1 MHEQRTLMPGS
12 GGARDASRRRTTR
25 RRSGFGLPP
34 ELLEQARGR
43 LRYLAL
49 LLSIVLAAVVLYV
62 LFQGDRPEYSAAS
75 QNVILAL
82 YVVCLLMSLALYG
95 LARWAP
101 WSHGTVLGIGLVY
114 EVLQCL
120 LISLG
125 VQWRIWVETGTL
137 PHVTWS
143 SCIIILY
150 PLVVPSPPRT
160 TAGTAVTAA
169 ATAPLSIAI
178 LQGVGYLPFEPVM
191 YLDSSISPVASVVL
205 AVFGSQVVYGL
216 SRDVARARELG
227 SYRLETPLG
236 EGGMGTVWRA
246 SHRMLARPAA
256 VKMIS
261 PQALGTQEDPEVL
274 ARRFRRE
281 AEATAVLCSAHT
293 INLFDFGV
301 AEDGMLYYV
310 MEYLEGFDMEHL
322 VETYGPLPA
331 GRAVHLLGQTCHS
344 LAEAHDNGLIHRD
357 VKPANLY
364 VCHYGREFDHVK
376 VLDFGL
382 VKAQDDG
389 LLSDVDITIHD
400 LAGGT
405 PAYMAPEQILGNR
418 ELDGR
423 TDIYSL
429 GCVAYWLLT
438 GQLLFDA
445 STPMEMM
452 VEHTR
457 SEPLPPSRRTELAV
471 PEDLESL
478 VMLCLAKEPEDRP
491 AGVEVLVEELR
502 SLAERHPWERSE
514 AVAWWRMHRPR
525 EGRDAASGSSG
536 ESSGHRRMK
545 ETPAFRKQA

>member
-1 MHEQRTLMPGS
+1 METPELRTLLP
-12 GGARDASRRRTTR
+12 RPRRTGESRGRVSTR

-34 ELLEQARGR
+34 DLLEQARGR
-43 LRYLAL
+43 LRRLAQVLCAVLVAVLVIEALVEHRPEISIRTHYYVQGLYASCL
-49 LLSIVLAAVVLYV
+49 LLSL
-62 LFQGDRPEYSAAS
+62 
-75 QNVILAL
+75 
-82 YVVCLLMSLALYG
+82 G
-95 LARWAP
+95 LWGAARWRRLRN
-101 WSHGTVLGIGLVY
+101 STVLRLGLVY
-114 EVLQCL
+114 EVLVCF
-120 LISLG
+120 LIAI
-125 VQWRIWVETGTL
+125 VVYWRMYLDLGTL
-137 PHVTWS
+137 PHITWVS
-143 SCIIILY
+143 PVIILY

-160 TAGTAVTAA
+160 TL
-169 ATAPLSIAI
+169 ATALAAGASSPFSVLVLQLAGALPPDGLMYVESSLSPAI
-178 LQGVGYLPFEPVM
+178 
-191 YLDSSISPVASVVL
+191 SVVL

-227 SYRLETPLG
+227 SYQLETPLG

-256 VKMIS
+256 IKMIS
-261 PQALGTQEDPEVL
+261 PQALGSREDPEVL

-281 AEATAVLCSAHT
+281 AEATAALCSAHT

-331 GRAVHLLGQTCHS
+331 GRTVHLLQQTCHS

-364 VCHYGREFDHVK
+364 VCRYGREVDHVK

-389 LLSDVDITIHD
+389 LLSDVDITMHD

-405 PAYMAPEQILGNR
+405 PAFMSPEQILGNR
-418 ELDGR
+418 DLDGR

-452 VEHTR
+452 VHHTR
-457 SEPLPPSRRTELAV
+457 SEPMAPSLRTELPV
-471 PEDLESL
+471 PDDLESL
-478 VMLCLAKEPEDRP
+478 VMGCLAKEPEQRP
-491 AGVEVLVEELR
+491 ASVDEIFDALEVLARRHPWQRSEAMEWWRIHRPLEALEKATPTVGAGSDVEELVTL
-502 SLAERHPWERSE
+502 SER
-514 AVAWWRMHRPR
+514 A
-525 EGRDAASGSSG
+525 
-536 ESSGHRRMK
+536 
-545 ETPAFRKQA
+545 